1 MRREA
6 NERSARE
13 AAAAVAELERQQ
25 EQVGDARARTG
36 EAGGERP
43 LDCAQ
48 ERQIRRYFSVQ
59 MGKVGE
65 HPVCVCVCV
74 CVCRGM
80 LMLAVEGRGAHVRR
94 ASAALESQ

>member
-65 HPVCVCVCV
+65 HPVCVCLCV
-74 CVCRGM
+74 CLPRDAHARG
-80 LMLAVEGRGAHVRR
+80 
-94 ASAALESQ
+94 